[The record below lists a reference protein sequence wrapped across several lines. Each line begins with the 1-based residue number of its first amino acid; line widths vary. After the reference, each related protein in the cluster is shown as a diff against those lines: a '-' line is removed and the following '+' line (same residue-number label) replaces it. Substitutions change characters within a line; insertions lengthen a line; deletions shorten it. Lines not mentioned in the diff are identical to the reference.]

1 MRLCD
6 LLRNIMDDFIIEI
19 YENKEVVK
27 KWNSK
32 QLNEENKKSFDVL
45 QGFDNPLW
53 EKEIKDMMIYKNT
66 IQIAV

>member
-27 KWNSK
+27 KGNSK
-32 QLNEENKKSFDVL
+32 QLNEENKK
-45 QGFDNPLW
+45 
-53 EKEIKDMMIYKNT
+53 IIRCIT
-66 IQIAV
+66 RI

>member
-27 KWNSK
+27 KGNSK
-32 QLNEENKKSFDVL
+32 QLNEENKKNHSMYY
-45 QGFDNPLW
+45 
-53 EKEIKDMMIYKNT
+53 KDLT
-66 IQIAV
+66 IHYGKKKLKI

>member
-27 KWNSK
+27 KGNSK
-32 QLNEENKKSFDVL
+32 RLNEENKKSLDVL
-45 QGFDNPLW
+45 QGFDKTLW
-53 EKEIKDMMIYKNT
+53 EEEIKDMMIYKNT

>member
-27 KWNSK
+27 KGNSK